1 MPPPVTHFDEKLTQI
16 QSESFREG
24 RVVKRGAGA
33 WLLAGLFRLARL
45 GRRR

>member
-1 MPPPVTHFDEKLTQI
+1 MTHFDEKLTQI

-24 RVVKRGAGA
+24 RVVKRGPAA
-33 WLLAGLFRLARL
+33 LLLAGLFRLARL